1 LRWPVRVSRLLNTP
15 ISLLYTS
22 QEMTRGKETIED
34 EDRSSESD
42 EPARPGL
49 VLVFAAA
56 QPMMR
61 VVELPKGGITLG
73 RDDVGPLPLPD
84 ERASRQHAQVSHS
97 SGRFVVRDLG
107 SRNGTW
113 LGGRRLAPEGVASGD
128 AVLRLGQ
135 SVLLLCDD
143 VTPLLHQAPPDMHSD
158 VVAGPRVRH
167 ALEQVQRAAKGGD
180 SLLIGGESGSG
191 KELAARA
198 FHNAGTTARGPF
210 VAVNCAA
217 IPEGIAE
224 RLLFGAR
231 RGAFSGATTDAEGY
245 VESADGG
252 TLFLDEIG
260 ELDAQVQAKLLR
272 VLETREVV
280 PLGAS
285 RPRPVDIRLCAA
297 THRNLRQEVAAGRFR
312 EDLYFRIGRP
322 EVILPP
328 LRARKEDMPYLVARE
343 LFAVDAGLSAH
354 ASLVE
359 AVCLRPWPGNVRELL
374 KEVRRAALE
383 AQAAGSTVV
392 GEEHLDARAGLP
404 LMRTGHTTPP
414 QVALSELDRPALER
428 AIEEAGGNLSAAARA
443 LGLHR
448 TQLYRLMKKHG
459 MRAADD
465 SPPGAADE

>member
-1 LRWPVRVSRLLNTP
+1 
-15 ISLLYTS
+15 
-22 QEMTRGKETIED
+22 MTRAKETIED
-34 EDRSSESD
+34 DDRPGASD

-56 QPMMR
+56 QPMVR
-61 VVELPKGGITLG
+61 VVELPKTGITLG

-84 ERASRQHAQVSHS
+84 ERASRQHAHVSHAA
-97 SGRFVVRDLG
+97 GRFSVRDLG

-113 LGGRRLAPEGVASGD
+113 LAGRRLASEGVASGD

-135 SVLLLCDD
+135 SVLLLCED
-143 VTPLLHQAPPDMHSD
+143 VTPLLGQAPPDPHAD
-158 VVAGPRVRH
+158 VVAGARVRR
-167 ALEQVQRAAKGGD
+167 ALDQVARAAKSGD

-198 FHNAGTTARGPF
+198 FHAAGANARGPF

-285 RPRPVDIRLCAA
+285 RPRPVDLRLCAA
-297 THRNLRQEVAAGRFR
+297 THRNLRHEVAAGRFR
-312 EDLYFRIGRP
+312 EDLYFRVGRP

-328 LRARKEDMPYLVARE
+328 LRARKEDIPFLVARE
-343 LFAVDAGLSAH
+343 LFAVDAGLAAH
-354 ASLVE
+354 ASLIE

-374 KEVRRAALE
+374 KEGRRAALE
-383 AQAAGSTVV
+383 AQAAGSSVV

-404 LMRTGHTTPP
+404 LARAANSTP
-414 QVALSELDRPALER
+414 QVSPADVDKPALER
-428 AIEEAGGNLSAAARA
+428 AVAEAGGNLSAAARA

-448 TQLYRLMKKHG
+448 TQLYRLLKKHG
-459 MRAADD
+459 LRTTEDG
-465 SPPGAADE
+465 PGEGGGD

>member
-1 LRWPVRVSRLLNTP
+1 VTRHLNTP
-15 ISLLYTS
+15 VSLLYTS
-22 QEMTRGKETIED
+22 REMTRGKETIED
-34 EDRSSESD
+34 EDRSNESD

-56 QPMMR
+56 QPCMR
-61 VVELPKGGITLG
+61 VVELPKAGITLG

-84 ERASRQHAQVSHS
+84 ERASRQHAHVVYAG
-97 SGRFVVRDLG
+97 GRFAVRDLG

-113 LGGRRLAPEGVASGD
+113 LAGRRLAPEGVAQGD

-143 VTPLLHQAPPDMHSD
+143 VTPLMNQAPADQHGD
-158 VVAGPRVRH
+158 VVAGPRLRE
-167 ALEQVQRAAKGGD
+167 ALEQVTRAAKGGD

-198 FHNAGTTARGPF
+198 FHSAGSAVRGPF

-285 RPRPVDIRLCAA
+285 RPRPVDLRLCAA

-312 EDLYFRIGRP
+312 EDLYFRVGRP

-328 LRARKEDMPYLVARE
+328 LRARREDVPFLVARE
-343 LFAVDAGLSAH
+343 LYAVDAGLSAH
-354 ASLVE
+354 ASLIE

-383 AQAAGSTVV
+383 AQAADATVV

-404 LMRTGHTTPP
+404 LQRGGNPAPVVPM
-414 QVALSELDRPALER
+414 AELDRPALER
-428 AIEEAGGNLSAAARA
+428 AIEDAGGNLSAAARA

-459 MRAADD
+459 LRTGDD
-465 SPPGAADE
+465 GGAAED